1 MSVSTR
7 PEEINTYFSRDGGH
21 TWVELK
27 KGIFFLKKT
36 LGYSTILFF
45 IGSHIYEFGDHGG
58 LIILAKD
65 KEMTNYIEYTWD
77 EGLTWEKYKFSE

>member
-1 MSVSTR
+1 MEV
-7 PEEINTYFSRDGGH
+7 IHGLN
-21 TWVELK
+21 LK
-27 KGIFFLKKT
+27 KVFFFYIKKILT
-36 LGYSTILFF
+36 LSL